1 MVEGSE
7 QSRIDSGKLFIH
19 THTRAPLSPDNIA
32 KSAMIGNVAYA
43 DADCGLCVALH
54 AFRLA
59 VSAAAAAA
67 AAVTAVTNCCDW
79 LHIRRCC
86 PVTGAVR

>member
-1 MVEGSE
+1 
-7 QSRIDSGKLFIH
+7 
-19 THTRAPLSPDNIA
+19 
-32 KSAMIGNVAYA
+32 MIGNVAYA

-67 AAVTAVTNCCDW
+67 AAVTAVTAA
-79 LHIRRCC
+79 
-86 PVTGAVR
+86 TGYIYVDVVQ